1 MVVSIVVIV
10 GDDGQ
15 VTMDVQLSGA
25 SITQMSVANMCLE
38 TIRDRIKEMVSEEM
52 MKPEEDDYED

>member
-1 MVVSIVVIV
+1 VVVSIVVIV

-15 VTMDVQLSGA
+15 VTMDVQFSGA

-52 MKPEEDDYED
+52 MKPEEEDYED

>member
-1 MVVSIVVIV
+1 VVVSIVVIV

-52 MKPEEDDYED
+52 MKPEEEDYGD